1 MFVVDRYESNGAQ
14 SDHELAKF
22 PRLRLRSFCGVLAVI
37 SSFAL
42 VTASNAQQQTV
53 PVGTVYAERKPIA
66 QSRDFVGRIEAID
79 RVSIQARVKGY
90 LEAVLFKEGDVVKK
104 GAPLYQIEKGPFE
117 AAVEQAQGAL
127 ERAKAAKTLTEI
139 QLQRAEDLL
148 TKQAGTAVARDQALA
163 ADQQAKGQI
172 LSDQA
177 NLDNANINLGYT
189 DIVTP
194 ITGKISKTNVTAG
207 NVVGPDSGPLTLIVS
222 QDPMYVSFPVSQ
234 REFLNLQVKGKEI
247 DPTQVKI
254 RIRFADGTIYNQ
266 QGTVNF
272 IDVSVDRATDTV
284 LVRGTIP
291 NPNGVLI
298 DNQLVNVS
306 VEAEH
311 PEEKVLVPQAA
322 LIADQEGVYVFV
334 VEDGKAAVRRVKP
347 GGESGPNVVVD
358 EGLKGGEQV
367 IVEGLQSIR
376 PGQPVQ
382 ASPMRTSLKED

>member
-1 MFVVDRYESNGAQ
+1 MFVDDRREPNGAQ
-14 SDHELAKF
+14 CDRQLAKF
-22 PRLRLRSFCGVLAVI
+22 FGAMLQSLCAAFGVML
-37 SSFAL
+37 SFAL
-42 VTASNAQQQTV
+42 LTPGNAQQQAV

-66 QSRDFVGRIEAID
+66 QTRDFVGRIEAID

-104 GAPLYQIEKGPFE
+104 GAPLYEIEKGPFQ

-139 QLQRAEDLL
+139 QLQRAEELL

-189 DIVTP
+189 EIVTP

-207 NVVGPDSGPLTLIVS
+207 NVVGPDTGPLTRIVS

-234 REFLNLQVKGKEI
+234 REFLNVQVKGKEI
-247 DPTQVKI
+247 DPKQVKI
-254 RIRFADGTIYNQ
+254 RIRFADGTTYNQ

-272 IDVSVDRATDTV
+272 IDVSVDRVTDTV

-306 VEAEH
+306 VEAEK

-322 LIADQEGVYVFV
+322 LIADQQGVYVFV
-334 VEDGKAAVRRVKP
+334 VEDGKAAVRRIKP

>member
-1 MFVVDRYESNGAQ
+1 
-14 SDHELAKF
+14 
-22 PRLRLRSFCGVLAVI
+22 
-37 SSFAL
+37 
-42 VTASNAQQQTV
+42 
-53 PVGTVYAERKPIA
+53 
-66 QSRDFVGRIEAID
+66 
-79 RVSIQARVKGY
+79 
-90 LEAVLFKEGDVVKK
+90 
-104 GAPLYQIEKGPFE
+104 
-117 AAVEQAQGAL
+117 
-127 ERAKAAKTLTEI
+127 
-139 QLQRAEDLL
+139 
-148 TKQAGTAVARDQALA
+148 
-163 ADQQAKGQI
+163 
-172 LSDQA
+172 
-177 NLDNANINLGYT
+177 
-189 DIVTP
+189 
-194 ITGKISKTNVTAG
+194 
-207 NVVGPDSGPLTLIVS
+207 VGPDSGPLTLIVS

>member
-1 MFVVDRYESNGAQ
+1 MRELNGAR
-14 SDHELAKF
+14 SGSRLAK
-22 PRLRLRSFCGVLAVI
+22 SSGATAFCAVVAI

-42 VTASNAQQQTV
+42 ITPSSAQQQTV

-66 QSRDFVGRIEAID
+66 QTRDFVGRIEAID
-79 RVSIQARVKGY
+79 RVSVQARVKGY
-90 LEAVLFKEGDVVKK
+90 LEAVRFKEGDIVNK
-104 GAPLYQIEKGPFE
+104 GDHLYEIEKGPFQ

-127 ERAKAAKTLTEI
+127 ERSKAAKTLTEI

-148 TKQAGTAVARDQALA
+148 AKQAGTAVARDQALA
-163 ADQQAKGQI
+163 ADQQARGQI

-189 DIVTP
+189 DIVSP
-194 ITGKISKTNVTAG
+194 ITGKISKTNITAG
-207 NVVGPDSGPLTLIVS
+207 NVVGPDTGPLTLIVS

-234 REFLNLQVKGKEI
+234 REFLNVQAKGKQI
-247 DPTQVKI
+247 DPKQVKI
-254 RIRFADGTIYNQ
+254 RVRFADGTTYNQ
-266 QGTVNF
+266 EGTVNF

-284 LVRGTIP
+284 LVRGTIA

-298 DNQLVNVS
+298 DNQLVNVN
-306 VEAEH
+306 VEAAQ

-347 GGESGPNVVVD
+347 GGESGPNVVVN

-382 ASPMRTSLKED
+382 ASPIRTSLKED